1 MPHRVLRHAIH
12 APDYPLAGLIVL
24 LLLIGIVMVSSAS
37 VVLSYTNYGNNNYFL
52 NHQILAAGLGI
63 GVLLVTQAVDYH
75 KYRSIA
81 PVALFLTIGLLA
93 AVVLTPFG
101 TNHGTTARRWIQMGP
116 LSFQPTE
123 MVKLTFIIYLAAW
136 LERKGDQIK
145 NFSYGFLPFA
155 VMMGVVALLI
165 MKQPDLGTLSV
176 IVLTS
181 AAMFFVSGAS
191 LSHLGLGVGSALVA
205 LFILIKA
212 APYRLARLTIFLHPN
227 TDTSGIGYHVN
238 QALLAIGSGGLFG
251 LGFGH
256 SIQKYNYLPEAST
269 DSIFAVIAEELGMVR
284 ASMLLGLF
292 ALLAWRGFKIARG
305 APDQFGMLVAVGI
318 TSWIVFQTVIN
329 IAAMLSLVPLTGVP
343 LPLISYG
350 GSSLIWTLGALG
362 ILLNISKQ
370 TKETGYETTALRRRV
385 GGTRPTGV
393 GRS

>member
-1 MPHRVLRHAIH
+1 MVNRAFHRSIH
-12 APDYPLAGLIVL
+12 APDYALAGLIVL

-52 NHQILAAGLGI
+52 NHQILAAGLGV
-63 GVLLVTQAVDYH
+63 GVLLVTQRIDYH
-75 KYRSIA
+75 NYRRIA
-81 PVALFLTIGLLA
+81 PLALFLTIGLLA

-101 TNHGTTARRWIQMGP
+101 TDHGTSARRWIHLGS

-136 LERKGDQIK
+136 LERKGEKIK
-145 NFSYGFLPFA
+145 DFSYGFLPFV
-155 VMMGVVALLI
+155 VMMGIVALLI

-191 LSHLGLGVGSALVA
+191 LSHLLLGIGASLGA
-205 LFILIKA
+205 LFVLIKA
-212 APYRLARLTIFLHPN
+212 APYRLARLTIFLHPG
-227 TDTSGIGYHVN
+227 TDKSGIGYHVN

-269 DSIFAVIAEELGMVR
+269 DSIFAVIAEELGMLR
-284 ASMLLGLF
+284 ASLLLGLF
-292 ALLAWRGFKIARG
+292 ALLAWRGFKIARA

-318 TSWIVFQTVIN
+318 TSWVVFQTVIN

-370 TKETGYETTALRRRV
+370 TKETGYETSALRRRV
-385 GGTRPTGV
+385 GGPRPAGV
-393 GRS
+393 GRP